1 MKHKIMATLLLCGL
15 LTGGN
20 AQQPRVLQLT
30 EALELSVKNNKQ
42 LQLRKAQI
50 EEATA
55 AVQEA
60 KEKKLPSASI
70 SGAYMLLGNAN
81 IDMAQ
86 KQGQSGN
93 PSQEAP
99 SPNQAMYGMFNVS
112 QPLYAGGKIKYGI
125 LSAQYLQKATT
136 LDAENNLEEVLINTM
151 ESFSNLYK
159 ANTAVMLVKENLQQS
174 RQRVKDFTA
183 MEANGLLPRNDL
195 LKAQLQMSN
204 VELSLLDAENNW
216 AMANLNM
223 NLLLGLPTGTIL
235 QPDTTGVEK
244 RIDDRTLEQFTQLA
258 LSGRKDKAALGNR
271 IDAAL
276 IAVKAVKADKIPTV
290 SLTGG
295 YVAAHIPDV
304 ISVTNAVNIGVGVS
318 YNIASLWKTAA
329 REKQAR
335 SRVQQL
341 QLNESILN
349 DKIVQQVNQR
359 YLSLLSQRKK
369 IDVMQKANEQATEN
383 YRIVQNKFNNQLAT
397 TTELLEADVARL
409 QASLAYTLARADAF
423 VAYHQLLLSTGN
435 LSQTLNIS
443 AK

>member
-1 MKHKIMATLLLCGL
+1 MKHKLMATLLLCGI

-50 EEATA
+50 DEATA

-86 KQGQSGN
+86 KQSQPGN

-99 SPNQAMYGMFNVS
+99 SPNQAMYGMLNIS

-136 LDAENNLEEVLINTM
+136 LDAENNLEEVLLNTM

-159 ANTAVMLVKENLQQS
+159 ANTAVLLVKENMQQS

-183 MEANGLLPRNDL
+183 LEANGLLPRNDL
-195 LKAQLQMSN
+195 LKAQLQLSN
-204 VELSLLDAENNW
+204 VELSLLDAENNL

-223 NLLLGLPTGTIL
+223 NLLLGLSPQTLL

-244 RIDDRTLEQFTQLA
+244 RMDDRTLEQFTQLA
-258 LSGRKDKAALGNR
+258 LSGRKDKAALSNR
-271 IDAAL
+271 INAAE
-276 IAVKAVKADKIPTV
+276 IGVKAIKADKIPAI

-341 QLNESILN
+341 QLNEFILN
-349 DKIVQQVNQR
+349 DKIVLQVNQR

>member
-15 LTGGN
+15 LTGSN

-86 KQGQSGN
+86 KQGQPGN
-93 PSQEAP
+93 PSQGAP

-258 LSGRKDKAALGNR
+258 LSGRKDKAALVNR

-304 ISVTNAVNIGVGVS
+304 ISITNAVNIGVGVS

-397 TTELLEADVARL
+397 ATELLEADVARL